1 MLALLD
7 RIPLGIFIALT
18 AWMAVAPIVP
28 EPHLVEKLSMLFD
41 GTLSRPI
48 DIFDLF
54 YHLAPMVLLGIR
66 LERMRRAR
74 QAKAETKEQ
83 P

>member
-1 MLALLD
+1 M
-7 RIPLGIFIALT
+7 R
-18 AWMAVAPIVP
+18 
-28 EPHLVEKLSMLFD
+28 MLFD
-41 GTLSRPI
+41 GSLSRPI

-74 QAKAETKEQ
+74 QAKAETKDQ

>member
-1 MLALLD
+1 
-7 RIPLGIFIALT
+7 
-18 AWMAVAPIVP
+18 
-28 EPHLVEKLSMLFD
+28 LVEKLRMLFQ

-54 YHLAPMVLLGIR
+54 YHLAPLVLLGIR

-74 QAKAETKEQ
+74 RAATEPKDTA
-83 P
+83 

>member
-1 MLALLD
+1 L
-7 RIPLGIFIALT
+7 I
-18 AWMAVAPIVP
+18 
-28 EPHLVEKLSMLFD
+28 EKLRMLSQ

-74 QAKAETKEQ
+74 QAKAQTKDQ